1 MGYATE
7 NPVNPSVM
15 PATQNQDVLQERFYW
30 SRAVKFGV
38 LH

>member
-15 PATQNQDVLQERFYW
+15 PTTQNQDVLQEIFYW

>member
-7 NPVNPSVM
+7 NPVNLS
-15 PATQNQDVLQERFYW
+15 ALLTTQNQDVLQKIFY
-30 SRAVKFGV
+30 RYTAVKFGV